1 MAAFHL
7 RDIPPGMLERLR
19 ERATA
24 NGRSMNSELLSILDH
39 ELSRPTPEE
48 WLRRI
53 DEALERYGGRPLEPP
68 PEVLIR
74 EDRDSR

>member
-1 MAAFHL
+1 MAAFHV
-7 RDIPPGMLERLR
+7 RDIPPDLLERLR
-19 ERATA
+19 ERAA
-24 NGRSMNSELLSILDH
+24 ENGRSMNSELLSILDS

-53 DEALERYGGRPLEPP
+53 DEALEHYGGRPLDPP

>member
-1 MAAFHL
+1 VAAFHV
-7 RDIPPGMLERLR
+7 RGIPPELLDRLR
-19 ERATA
+19 ERAA
-24 NGRSMNSELLSILDH
+24 SHSRSMNSELLAILET

-48 WLRRI
+48 WFRAFDERRK
-53 DEALERYGGRPLEPP
+53 RYAGRKFDPP

>member
-1 MAAFHL
+1 VAAFHL
-7 RDIPPGMLERLR
+7 RDIPPGLLERLR
-19 ERATA
+19 ERAA
-24 NGRSMNSELLSILDH
+24 QSGRSMNSELLAILAG

-53 DEALERYGGRPLEPP
+53 DAYLERYGGRPLEPP

>member
-7 RDIPPGMLERLR
+7 RDIPTGMLERLR
-19 ERATA
+19 ERASA

-48 WLRRI
+48 WLRRL
-53 DEALERYGGRPLEPP
+53 DEHRAKYATTPLEPP